1 MIRAAVLL
9 LALTLPA
16 ATDGPGPDFQP
27 EDQPADVSPDGQV
40 EVRQYFKPGN
50 DYVFQFWTFDR
61 DHQHAHLLNPGE
73 TGTMTQY
80 AAGFRF
86 SPDSQWLVRMQKV
99 AAGESTL
106 FLYRRD
112 GVTYAPAT
120 PKPLGDLA
128 WDYLFSQPEGQAVA
142 HAELSRETVLVRGM
156 DDDYRSLGQHCRRA
170 ASSSSRSSAGRAQ
183 PRPWG
188 RGAASTIRRPPPSPS
203 RPISPRSTTARCPG
217 SERAA
222 IRCPR

>member
-156 DDDYRSLGQHCRRA
+156 DDDYRSLGQH
-170 ASSSSRSSAGRAQ
+170 
-183 PRPWG
+183 W
-188 RGAASTIRRPPPSPS
+188 PPS
-203 RPISPRSTTARCPG
+203 RFIVISLFSGESATTPVGPWRCVYDPQTSTFSVPPDF
-217 SERAA
+217 AA
-222 IRCPR
+222 FNHSKMPWK